1 MVRLKFRI
9 ELKYEIADHPSD
21 FIFNVHAAQTRCQSL
36 VMENFLVSQPVDVS
50 LFTDPAHGNRYAR
63 LRAHPGSLAV
73 HYDAMVDVDHHI
85 ASPDSV
91 EEVPIAQLP
100 AEALAYIYPSRYC
113 QSDRLHQFARAEFGA
128 LRPGYWRVRAIQD
141 WVHRHTRFVSGSS
154 NATTSAVDTLIEQ
167 VGVCRDFAHLMIA
180 LCRALNIPARFATG
194 IDYGSDPAFGPTDFH
209 AYVEAFL
216 GGRWYL
222 FDPSGMA
229 LPMGLIRLGTGRD
242 AADVSFA
249 TIFGAVKASPP
260 VIGIEGIED
269 AGKGI
274 NLPSACVDALSTD
287 VERAP
292 RNARSLAAKMLADAE
307 AGQMAAIGR

>member
-21 FIFNVHAAQTRCQSL
+21 FIFNVHAAETRCQSL
-36 VMENFLVSQPVDVS
+36 VTENFLVSQPVDVS

-63 LRAHPGSLAV
+63 LRANPGSLAV
-73 HYDAMVDVDHHI
+73 HYDAMVDVTHHI

-260 VIGIEGIED
+260 AIGIEGIED

-274 NLPSACVDALSTD
+274 KLPSACVDALSTD
-287 VERAP
+287 GERAP
-292 RNARSLAAKMLADAE
+292 RHARSLSDAKP
-307 AGQMAAIGR
+307 GQMAAIGPLI

>member
-1 MVRLKFRI
+1 MVEESF
-9 ELKYEIADHPSD
+9 E
-21 FIFNVHAAQTRCQSL
+21 
-36 VMENFLVSQPVDVS
+36 VSQPTAVS

-63 LRAHPGSLAV
+63 LRATPGKLRIR
-73 HYDAMVDVDHHI
+73 YDATVDIEHHI

-91 EEVPIAQLP
+91 KETPIADLP

-113 QSDRLHQFARAEFGA
+113 QSDRLHRLARTEFGA
-128 LRPGYWRVRAIQD
+128 LQPGYWRVRAIQD
-141 WVHRHTRFVSGSS
+141 WVQRRTRFVSGSS

-180 LCRALNIPARFATG
+180 LCRAINIPARFATA
-194 IDYGSDPAFGPTDFH
+194 IDYGSNPAFGPTDFH

-229 LPMGLIRLGTGRD
+229 LPMGLVRLGTGRD

-249 TIFGAVKASPP
+249 TIFGTVKSSSP
-260 VIGIEGIED
+260 VIEIVAIDDPTHGIG
-269 AGKGI
+269 
-274 NLPSACVDALSTD
+274 LPLACVDAMSTD
-287 VERAP
+287 GERAP
-292 RNARSLAAKMLADAE
+292 RHARSLADAE
-307 AGQMAAIGR
+307 PGQMAADLKVGARQRTTATRSAEPGAA